1 MSELFFKVRNLARER
16 RLRDE
21 ELFGRGRKALLRVL
35 GMGTFYRVKVPR
47 GAGSG
52 NLIAKSKVCVARRR
66 LKEAGGKPLS

>member
-1 MSELFFKVRNLARER
+1 MKKSEGPVRARGTGPFFS
-16 RLRDE
+16 
-21 ELFGRGRKALLRVL
+21 VL